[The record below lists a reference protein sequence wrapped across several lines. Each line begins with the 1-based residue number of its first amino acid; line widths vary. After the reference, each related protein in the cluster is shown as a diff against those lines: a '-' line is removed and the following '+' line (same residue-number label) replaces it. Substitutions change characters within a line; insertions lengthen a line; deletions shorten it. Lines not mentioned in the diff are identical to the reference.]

1 MKDYGFSQTFS
12 LSGGTAADVVD
23 ALMDHAMDYQGRHRS
38 VKDLA
43 VHQMAEHVAVS
54 GSVTAAHVGAALTV
68 FVDFAIDFLNHCAA
82 DGERPHRL
90 VFMPVEVTIAYDGVR
105 VSA

>member
-43 VHQMAEHVAVS
+43 VHRMGERIVVS
-54 GSVTAAHVGAALTV
+54 GSVVAAHVGSALTV

-82 DGERPHRL
+82 VEERPHRL
-90 VFMPVEVTIAYDGVR
+90 VFMPVEVTIAYDGAP